1 MEESDQCLESA
12 PKRSRS
18 EQNIE
23 EFNKWPSN
31 VDGSG
36 DPSSKE
42 NEQSSSIS
50 CSISIGAD
58 CIDTKANSASVSMNK
73 NSTDS
78 GLDMIF
84 GSEMPENLLNKPMAN
99 ETQKN
104 DHIQSETCAVMPEN
118 TSVPEKNLNG
128 NALEVE
134 EGDKATGSM
143 FAKKRQLRNRNRNYR
158 CAKKRS
164 SSLSLSSSPSSST
177 SSVLKFDIDWLFRST
192 EEQPKKETEENLNGE
207 DDTLQ
212 LDDNELTPWET
223 STDSA
228 READDSINFGG
239 DVPSLPPLPPS
250 LISSSSSSSSSNDS
264 NSDNPFSAFVTRSDS
279 EGDTNEF
286 SASLISPS
294 DLDLEDKKEE
304 IKSLLTKP
312 KPPYNWN
319 STYELMRRENG
330 LRGDGRGSLRGGMG
344 ESFAARYYASR
355 HVVERMKLSHALHKH
370 NGCVNCLNFNRA
382 GNLLVTGSD
391 DARLI
396 IWDWAH
402 SKTKYVWKS
411 GHTANIFQSKFIPS
425 NGCIDVVSAGRD
437 AQVRH
442 SIVPPSG
449 GTIQT
454 SCLYSH
460 RSPVHKFVFCPQNP
474 SEIISV
480 GEDGYILGKDLRSDE
495 SQYEMLQVT
504 SDSQRKY
511 GRKLSLYSISH
522 HPYAPEIC
530 VSGCDNFVRVYDK
543 RNMKNNPLH
552 MMCPEHLL
560 DYASIPSVTCCVY
573 NNTGTEILAT
583 YCDEN
588 IYLFNNLCY
597 EKGTFLHCYKGHVN
611 QQTIKGVNFFGPNCE
626 YIISGSDCGNIYYWD
641 KNTEAILNFM
651 PGDVGGVINCLEP
664 HPSVPI
670 LATSGLDDNIK
681 IWTPSAE
688 TYPPDLADLE
698 NCVLRNMTRSTFE
711 DIDAIGFDHGL
722 FHFFIRHYSCRRRGL
737 AHATR
742 RGGSNERRNRTN
754 DEASTST
761 NDTSSDNQNGDS
773 DNVRVHGT
781 TCGTQ

>member
-1 MEESDQCLESA
+1 
-12 PKRSRS
+12 
-18 EQNIE
+18 
-23 EFNKWPSN
+23 
-31 VDGSG
+31 
-36 DPSSKE
+36 
-42 NEQSSSIS
+42 
-50 CSISIGAD
+50 
-58 CIDTKANSASVSMNK
+58 
-73 NSTDS
+73 
-78 GLDMIF
+78 
-84 GSEMPENLLNKPMAN
+84 
-99 ETQKN
+99 
-104 DHIQSETCAVMPEN
+104 
-118 TSVPEKNLNG
+118 
-128 NALEVE
+128 
-134 EGDKATGSM
+134 
-143 FAKKRQLRNRNRNYR
+143 
-158 CAKKRS
+158 
-164 SSLSLSSSPSSST
+164 
-177 SSVLKFDIDWLFRST
+177 
-192 EEQPKKETEENLNGE
+192 
-207 DDTLQ
+207 
-212 LDDNELTPWET
+212 
-223 STDSA
+223 
-228 READDSINFGG
+228 
-239 DVPSLPPLPPS
+239 
-250 LISSSSSSSSSNDS
+250 
-264 NSDNPFSAFVTRSDS
+264 
-279 EGDTNEF
+279 
-286 SASLISPS
+286 
-294 DLDLEDKKEE
+294 
-304 IKSLLTKP
+304 
-312 KPPYNWN
+312 
-319 STYELMRRENG
+319 
-330 LRGDGRGSLRGGMG
+330 
-344 ESFAARYYASR
+344 
-355 HVVERMKLSHALHKH
+355 
-370 NGCVNCLNFNRA
+370 
-382 GNLLVTGSD
+382 
-391 DARLI
+391 
-396 IWDWAH
+396 
-402 SKTKYVWKS
+402 
-411 GHTANIFQSKFIPS
+411 
-425 NGCIDVVSAGRD
+425 
-437 AQVRH
+437 
-442 SIVPPSG
+442 
-449 GTIQT
+449 
-454 SCLYSH
+454 
-460 RSPVHKFVFCPQNP
+460 CPQNP

-773 DNVRVHGT
+773 DDVRVHGT

>member
-1 MEESDQCLESA
+1 MEESEQCLESA

-23 EFNKWPSN
+23 EFNNWPSN

-50 CSISIGAD
+50 CSISSGAD

-73 NSTDS
+73 NSADS

-84 GSEMPENLLNKPMAN
+84 GSEMPANLLNKPLAN

-104 DHIQSETCAVMPEN
+104 DHIQSKTCAVMTEN

-128 NALEVE
+128 DALEVE
-134 EGDKATGSM
+134 EGEKATSSM

-177 SSVLKFDIDWLFRST
+177 SSLLKSDIDWLFRST
-192 EEQPKKETEENLNGE
+192 EEQPKKKTEENLNGE
-207 DDTLQ
+207 GDTLQ
-212 LDDNELTPWET
+212 LDDNELPHWET
-223 STDSA
+223 SSNSA
-228 READDSINFGG
+228 READD
-239 DVPSLPPLPPS
+239 
-250 LISSSSSSSSSNDS
+250 SSSSSSSSSNDS
-264 NSDNPFSAFVTRSDS
+264 DSGNPFSVFVTRSDS

-286 SASLISPS
+286 SASLVSPS
-294 DLDLEDKKEE
+294 DLDREDKKKKF
-304 IKSLLTKP
+304 KSLLTKP
-312 KPPYNWN
+312 KPSYNWN
-319 STYELMRRENG
+319 STYELMRRESG

-344 ESFAARYYASR
+344 ESFAVRYYASR
-355 HVVERMKLSHALHKH
+355 HVVERMKFSHALHKH
-370 NGCVNCLNFNRA
+370 SGCVNCLNFNRA

-391 DARLI
+391 DSRLI
-396 IWDWAH
+396 VWDWAH

-411 GHTANIFQSKFIPS
+411 GHTASIFQSKFIPS
-425 NGCIDVVSAGRD
+425 NGCIDVVSVGRD
-437 AQVRH
+437 AQVRR
-442 SIVPPSG
+442 SIVPTSG

-460 RSPVHKFVFCPQNP
+460 RGPVHKFVLCPQNP

-495 SQYEMLQVT
+495 SHYEMLQVT
-504 SDSQRKY
+504 SDSLCKY
-511 GRKLSLYSISH
+511 ARKLSLYSISH

-543 RNMKNNPLH
+543 RNMKNNPIH
-552 MMCPEHLL
+552 MMCPERLL
-560 DYASIPSVTCCVY
+560 DYASIPSVTSCVY

-583 YCDEN
+583 YSDEN

-651 PGDVGGVINCLEP
+651 PGDVVGVINCLEP

-670 LATSGLDDNIK
+670 LATSGLDDSIK

-688 TYPPDLADLE
+688 TYPPDLADLK
-698 NCVLRNMTRSTFE
+698 NCVFRNMTCTTFE

-722 FHFFIRHYSCRRRGL
+722 FHFFTPHYSCCRRGL

-742 RGGSNERRNRTN
+742 RGGSSNERRNRTN
-754 DEASTST
+754 DEASTRST
-761 NDTSSDNQNGDS
+761 DDTSSDNQNEGS
-773 DNVRVHGT
+773 DDVHST
-781 TCGTQ
+781 TCSPQ